1 MKQKGS
7 LGIYSDGGVDGA
19 CKEQIRKRGR
29 KMMQKAIVNAFVVII
44 VVFAGMMSIATGS
57 EISYDGTW
65 VGNTSYGGVVGFNVS
80 ESMIKD
86 FTISTNEAC
95 ADLTDIDTGEKF
107 VKCSGNLIITHTTF
121 NSTFE
126 WVNYTIPFK
135 PPGLHFYDE
144 VGEEITELIHEMHG
158 TFITDDAS
166 FIDVRVVQN
175 RFKYSY
181 PPWETIEGIFTS
193 AKNANGTWRK
203 KTDSGILPNLICV
216 YPPITWNAT
225 KVYAPT
231 ETPTPITPPEGKEVE
246 VPSPTFK
253 PSPTPTVTP
262 VPLTPTPIPTPS
274 PTATATEI
282 PTPEEA
288 VPGFEAIFA
297 ITGLLAVAYLLRR
310 RK

>member
-1 MKQKGS
+1 MLELFK
-7 LGIYSDGGVDGA
+7 I
-19 CKEQIRKRGR
+19 
-29 KMMQKAIVNAFVVII
+29 
-44 VVFAGMMSIATGS
+44 
-57 EISYDGTW
+57 
-65 VGNTSYGGVVGFNVS
+65 
-80 ESMIKD
+80 
-86 FTISTNEAC
+86 
-95 ADLTDIDTGEKF
+95 DL
-107 VKCSGNLIITHTTF
+107 STHTLLGRLLKGYLLLPKMLM
-121 NSTFE
+121 E
-126 WVNYTIPFK
+126 
-135 PPGLHFYDE
+135 L
-144 VGEEITELIHEMHG
+144 GE
-158 TFITDDAS
+158 
-166 FIDVRVVQN
+166 
-175 RFKYSY
+175 
-181 PPWETIEGIFTS
+181 
-193 AKNANGTWRK
+193 K